1 MKNFFLLLLLFTC
14 PIFGQKYFYQHYT
27 VDDGLP
33 SNQIYDISE
42 SPDGII
48 TLGTDNGISFFN
60 GVKFHNLNTI
70 NGLSKPYIIAAK
82 YNQKGEL
89 LIGNYKGLFQT
100 YKKGKIYTSKIP
112 CETVD
117 DIFQVK
123 DLTIIK
129 SYAGNF
135 VKELN
140 TNTLTISYKTYRKNK
155 FEKEVVINTND
166 FKKYINNTYS
176 KDKLSSKIPVFS
188 IANESFL
195 VDTKIHHPTHPITL
209 PKEIPLV
216 LMIKKRQNDWV
227 LFSENHVYFVGFDSQ
242 IKKIVPLPF
251 RLVDGQNRFVAEIDK
266 TDRVWLNLQKK
277 GLFILENNQWLSI
290 ESYIDLK
297 TNQNINKLFKD
308 SKGRMWIATHENG
321 LYCIPN
327 TDVIHYY
334 TNNFENFFNSF
345 FVYNQKLYTGNRYE
359 LLQVN
364 NTGLAKIPLPKT
376 GEFKLGYFENQSAIM
391 GFQLNY
397 QHKKIYENVV
407 AIQTKDYCKISENEY
422 LFNAKHELHYE
433 KNKIRNYV
441 IPIKP
446 GQVLY
451 NIINHNNQLIVN
463 DGNEVFIAKL
473 KDTIVSQNKILY
485 EYKKLK
491 HIKTIYKSKGFLSNI
506 VFKNDTLLLA
516 ENNTLVYFKDKVL
529 KKITHLNG
537 YAFDNINKIILHQ
550 NQVWLAAVKGLI
562 SVDKPFVINKYNYL
576 TNSEIQDICFFENN
590 LFVATTNGLNKL
602 PLGLLQQKSEIPKIE
617 ATQFKATQWHRIE
630 NKTIDL
636 ASDENYLSIP
646 LEIVNYLSP
655 RNQINEYKIN
665 NSNWL
670 PIVNN
675 SIDLFQIPYGKSILE
690 YRVKD
695 VNSDWNYQ
703 KITVYKAYPF
713 YLQTW
718 FILGSI
724 GLILL
729 VLFLFYQYKT
739 KKLTAKKEKEIAQT
753 TKVMELRQSALSAQ
767 MNPHFVFNSL
777 NAIQYFV
784 NSNQKEKSS
793 EYLAKLSRLVRLF
806 LLHASE
812 PYISLQEEMK
822 RLQLYVNLEQLR
834 FDNFEC
840 QFNVANNVAV
850 ETLLIPNMIVQPFIE
865 NAILHGVSHLATKDG
880 KIDVRIEKNKN
891 LLTISI
897 EDNGYGLKT
906 NLDKTSHISKGLNI
920 IEERIQIMQEN
931 NPKKTFSIHYQ
942 VPFPEIERK
951 GHRVVIQLTV
961 DN

>member
-1 MKNFFLLLLLFTC
+1 MKKFFLLFLIFTC
-14 PIFGQKYFYQHYT
+14 PLFGQKYFHHHYT
-27 VDDGLP
+27 VDEGLP

-42 SPDGII
+42 SPDGVI

-60 GVKFHNLNTI
+60 GVKFHNLNTK

-100 YKKGKIYTSKIP
+100 YKNGKIYNTKIP

-117 DIFQVK
+117 DIFQVN
-123 DLTIIK
+123 DVTIIK
-129 SYAGNF
+129 TYSGNY

-140 TNTLTISYKTYRKNK
+140 TNALTISYKTYRNDQ
-155 FEKEVVINTND
+155 FEKEVVIESTDLITYYKGIVQKDRLTN
-166 FKKYINNTYS
+166 
-176 KDKLSSKIPVFS
+176 KIPVFS
-188 IANESFL
+188 IGNESFL
-195 VDTKIHHPTHPITL
+195 VDTKIHHSTHPIT
-209 PKEIPLV
+209 IPTAIPMV

-242 IKKIVPLPF
+242 IKKIIPLPF
-251 RLVDGQNRFVAEIDK
+251 RLVDGQNRFFAEIDK

-277 GLFILENNQWLSI
+277 GLFVLENNQWLSI
-290 ESYIDLK
+290 ESYTDLK

-321 LYCIPN
+321 LFCIPN
-327 TDVIHYY
+327 TDVVHYF
-334 TNNFENFFNSF
+334 TNNYENFFNSF

-359 LLQVN
+359 LLQIN
-364 NTGLAKIPLPKT
+364 NTGLEKIPLPET
-376 GEFKLGYFENQSAIM
+376 GEFKLGYFENQPALM
-391 GFQLNY
+391 GFQINY
-397 QHKKIYENVV
+397 QHKKIYKNVV
-407 AIQTKDYCKISENEY
+407 TIQCRDYCKIGENEY
-422 LFNAKHELHYE
+422 LFNAKHELYYE
-433 KNKIRNYV
+433 KNKIENFV
-441 IPIKP
+441 FPEKT
-446 GQVLY
+446 GQSYY
-451 NIINHNNQLIVN
+451 NIINHKNQLIIN

-491 HIKTIYKSKGFLSNI
+491 RIKTIYKSKGFLSNM

-516 ENNTLVYFKDKVL
+516 ENNTLIYFKDKVL
-529 KKITHLNG
+529 KKITHVNG

-550 NQVWLAAVKGLI
+550 NQIWLATVKGLI

-576 TNSEIQDICFFENN
+576 TSNDVQDICFFEDN
-590 LFVATTNGLNKL
+590 LYVATTNGLNKI
-602 PLGLLQQKSEIPKIE
+602 PLHLLEQKIE
-617 ATQFKATQWHRIE
+617 VPKMELSKYKSNRW
-630 NKTIDL
+630 
-636 ASDENYLSIP
+636 NYIKNHEVSLESNQNYISIP
-646 LEIVNYLSP
+646 IKIVNYLSP
-655 RNQINEYKIN
+655 RNQIIEYRIN
-665 NSNWL
+665 QSNWS

-675 SIDLFQIPYGKSILE
+675 SIDLLQISFGKTNIE
-690 YRVKD
+690 CRIRD

-718 FILGSI
+718 FILSSI
-724 GLILL
+724 GLVLL

-739 KKLTAKKEKEIAQT
+739 KKLTAEKEKEIAQT

-880 KIDVRIEKNKN
+880 KIDVCITKNNN

-931 NPKKTFSIHYQ
+931 NPGKIFSINYQ
-942 VPFPEIERK
+942 VPFPEMERK
-951 GHRVVIQLTV
+951 GHRVVIELTIS
-961 DN
+961 